1 MQDLYNNIMLTKP
14 NTQTAE
20 TLNRAIEF
28 DCPFEVHEDGT
39 VTSAYGLYA
48 PADVY
53 WIEDTNGS
61 GDIGMD
67 NSSWDPLYG
76 YSSQYMYRGPVMHPS
91 EYLGGR
97 MAQEMLDNPGI
108 YVVTAVTCFT
118 DDDDDIAGWIAMEY
132 VG

>member
-28 DCPFEVHEDGT
+28 DCPFEVHDDGT
-39 VTSAYGLYA
+39 VTSAHGLYA
-48 PADVY
+48 PGVY
-53 WIEDTNGS
+53 YLEDTNNN
-61 GDIGMD
+61 GDVEIED
-67 NSSWDPLYG
+67 DRWYPLYG
-76 YSSQYMYRGPVMHPS
+76 YSSQYMYRGPIMHPS
-91 EYLGGR
+91 EYVGGR

-108 YVVTAVTCFT
+108 YVVPAVTCFT
-118 DDDDDIAGWIAMEY
+118 DDDDDDIAGWIAMEY